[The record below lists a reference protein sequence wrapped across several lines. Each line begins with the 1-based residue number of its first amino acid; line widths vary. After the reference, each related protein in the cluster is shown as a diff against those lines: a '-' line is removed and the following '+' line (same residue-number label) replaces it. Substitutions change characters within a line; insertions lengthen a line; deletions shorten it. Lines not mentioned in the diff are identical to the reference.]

1 MKEFDIEKLE
11 RKNIY
16 KVPDDMFNSIQ
27 ERVMND
33 VKANK
38 KAPIFKL
45 NWVYAV
51 AASLAL
57 IFGVTFVYNSD
68 QNQDTTKESGVS
80 EANYAKNDQASKTE
94 SEIAYETLKS
104 DLNSV
109 ENTDQIVEN
118 KKNRNS
124 EYSQD
129 NETENITKPQIRKPA
144 PKQTDA
150 KMNEY
155 LDSFSNTEI
164 AELAKNSTEDVYLDL
179 YN

>member
-16 KVPDDMFNSIQ
+16 KVPDDMFNTIQ

-38 KAPIFKL
+38 KAPVFKL

-51 AASLAL
+51 AASLAI
-57 IFGVTFVYNSD
+57 IFGVTFVFNSD
-68 QNQDTTKESGVS
+68 QKTIKETGIS
-80 EANYAKNDQASKTE
+80 EVNYAQNDPTPKSE
-94 SEIAYETLKS
+94 SQIAYETLKS

-109 ENTDQIVEN
+109 DNTDQIEEN
-118 KKNRNS
+118 KKIENT
-124 EYSQD
+124 EYSED
-129 NETENITKPQIRKPA
+129 NEAEDGVKSQTGKIA
-144 PKQTDA
+144 SKQTDA
-150 KMNEY
+150 KMNDY
-155 LDSFSNTEI
+155 LDSFSNSEI

>member
-16 KVPDDMFNSIQ
+16 KAPDGLFDTIQ

-57 IFGVTFVYNSD
+57 IFGATFVFNSD
-68 QNQDTTKESGVS
+68 QNTTKDSDIPD
-80 EANYAKNDQASKTE
+80 ANYAKNDQTPKSE

-109 ENTDQIVEN
+109 ENKDQIVEN
-118 KKNRNS
+118 KKSRDT

-129 NETENITKPQIRKPA
+129 DETENVAKPNTAKTVS
-144 PKQTDA
+144 KQTDT

>member
-16 KVPDDMFNSIQ
+16 KIPDDMFDNIQ

-68 QNQDTTKESGVS
+68 QNQNTAKGSGVS
-80 EANYAKNDQASKTE
+80 EANYAKNDQAPKSE

-118 KKNRNS
+118 KKNKNT

-129 NETENITKPQIRKPA
+129 NETENITKPQIGNTVS
-144 PKQTDA
+144 KQTDT

>member
-16 KVPDDMFNSIQ
+16 KVPDNFFENIQ
-27 ERVMND
+27 EKVMND
-33 VKANK
+33 VKENT

-57 IFGVTFVYNSD
+57 IFGISFVFN
-68 QNQDTTKESGVS
+68 QNNDSTKEVGNSGATYA
-80 EANYAKNDQASKTE
+80 ANTQAPKNE

-104 DLNSV
+104 DLTSV
-109 ENTDQIVEN
+109 ENNNQIVASQN
-118 KKNRNS
+118 SRNFV
-124 EYSQD
+124 SQK
-129 NETENITKPQIRKPA
+129 NETKKEATPKIAKPVSKKTETQ
-144 PKQTDA
+144 
-150 KMNEY
+150 MNEY
-155 LDSFSNTEI
+155 LDSFSNSEI
-164 AELAKNSTEDVYLDL
+164 SEFASNSNQDIYLDL